1 MPRIRILQTAYFW
14 DSQEK
19 ILVKRNQDLGNLI
32 SSIFVFFYFLL
43 FTFGVSGSVYP
54 ILRES
59 DLNWLGYI
67 SSIISSLGY
76 IANRWWLIIILF
88 LISLTLTLVLSLI
101 FTKTSPE
108 SLRTYIEYF
117 KIDIDKYSKKES
129 TNQVISDIAM
139 LFLFALPIFIILE
152 IFTMATSSIFFIFV
166 LPLIFNLTSN
176 SLGIVFLLIL
186 IVHIV
191 GFPLFML
198 LYQYFLRKKMI
209 ITSSVELKDF
219 LKDDGEVDLEKWRAR
234 TWGRKP
240 YSFDWEEEEFIPL
253 TCFSCGSVISSN
265 LTECPICNADLIKE
279 LEEINA
285 EYKTEDEEESLSEEA
300 SDEKSN
306 NKEISQ

>member
-32 SSIFVFFYFLL
+32 SCIFVFFYYLL
-43 FTFGVSGSVYP
+43 FVFGVSGSVYP
-54 ILRES
+54 LLREA

-67 SSIISSLGY
+67 SSIVSSLGY

-88 LISLTLTLVLSLI
+88 LLALILTLALSLL
-101 FTKTSPE
+101 FTKTSFTI
-108 SLRTYIEYF
+108 LRTYIEYL
-117 KIDIDKYSKKES
+117 KMDSGKYSKKES
-129 TNQVISDIAM
+129 MNQVISDIVM
-139 LFLFALPIFIILE
+139 LFLFALPIFLVLE
-152 IFTMATSSIFFIFV
+152 ILTMAVSSIFFIFV
-166 LPLIFNLTSN
+166 IPLIFNLTSN

-191 GFPLFML
+191 AFPLFML
-198 LYQYFLRKKMI
+198 LYQYFLRRKMI

-219 LKDDGEVDLEKWRAR
+219 LKEDGEVDLEKWRTR

-279 LEEINA
+279 LEEIDA
-285 EYKTEDEEESLSEEA
+285 EYDSEDEEETSSKKTTH
-300 SDEKSN
+300 EKSN
-306 NKEISQ
+306 DEEINQ